1 MAHVG
6 CAASDWGAHM
16 IPTGMMRIKMLFTR
30 RSVSSIDDVGQ
41 AVLGTTTTLNTVVG
55 FVESNNRYD
64 DKLNSGIGTDEKTH
78 IVIPWFAGLK
88 TGDQVALTDDVTVTN
103 YQVESIEDDR
113 NKHRQ
118 LRLVIIRAE
127 EGR

>member
-6 CAASDWGAHM
+6 RAASDWGVNM
-16 IPTGMMRIKMLFTR
+16 IPTGMMRIKMVFSR
-30 RSVSSIDDVGQ
+30 RAVASIDDVGQ
-41 AVLGTTTTLNTVVG
+41 ATLVSATTLNTVVG

-64 DKLNSGIGTDEKTH
+64 DKLNSGIGTEEKTH
-78 IVIPWFAGLK
+78 IVVPWFSGLK
-88 TGDQVALTDDVTVTN
+88 TGDQVTLTDGATTTL
-103 YQVESIEDDR
+103 YQIESIEDDR

-118 LRLVIIRAE
+118 LRLVIVLAE